1 MAGRGELGDEGTPCP
16 LFWLALASAA
26 GIGLARLTDV
36 CPLAWLA
43 LFVSAGTGAWWG
55 GEKFRAASL
64 GLLVVSVSALWFQA
78 RALSLPENHLA
89 RLAGEE
95 ASEAHLRL
103 EVMEDP
109 VLRQEEG
116 RVVRRDFR
124 ARIVAVESPSGWK
137 DSDGRVICK
146 VEDGESEVPAYG
158 DTLEGR
164 GYLSMPDS
172 PDNPGQFDYASWLR
186 SQGILHEFQ
195 LKDGDWTVVERG
207 GGWWIKRW
215 SVDFKHHMGRV
226 LAIGLENRPEATG
239 LMSAMLFG
247 FRDGVAE
254 PVEEAFRVT
263 GTMHLFAVS
272 GQNVGIILGMLV
284 LVLRSVGLIRWRW
297 SWLVLPMVLL
307 FCLSTG
313 MQPSAFRAFVM
324 AALVSVGW
332 SLYRPVGLFNL
343 LGAAALFMFV
353 WDPRMLFDLG
363 FQLSFFVLLGIALG
377 SPPLLRLWI
386 RWGEPDPWIPRRLLP
401 WWRLQ
406 AEKAWRSVGMVVSVS
421 AAAWLASL
429 PHGLWNF
436 HLFAPIALLANIVVV
451 PLAGAV
457 LALSAVSV
465 VLGSLWSQLAL
476 VVNLFNAWILQA
488 MVMIIGTLAA
498 WPGGHAFVGL
508 PWNQP
513 PEGTVRFTV
522 LHDRQASPVVVQMD
536 DRSFLVDPGPPS
548 SWDYVVNPFRRWQ
561 GIDAWD
567 AVVLGN
573 GGARRMGSAASLL
586 DRMEVSS
593 WIDSGWR
600 SKSSTQH
607 AWLNRM
613 KEQGKAKT
621 FWRAGDRFE
630 WPGGWK
636 VEVLWPGRDMPWER
650 LEDRGLVF
658 LVSGD
663 KGSVLFAGDISA
675 EVERALLDRGVVLRA
690 DVLLQGEHS
699 GSPNLS
705 NDWLEAVCPRVLVRP
720 GRGYQPD
727 RSLDTVF
734 WDDVRRLGIQVHR
747 QDFTGAVTL
756 DFGPE
761 GLKVVPFRKD
771 P

>member
-1 MAGRGELGDEGTPCP
+1 MAGRGEYGDEGTPCP

-26 GIGLARLTDV
+26 GIGLARMTGV
-36 CPLAWLA
+36 CPLAWLV
-43 LFVSAGTGAWWG
+43 LFACAGTGAWWG
-55 GEKFRAASL
+55 GEKFRAVSL

-89 RLAGEE
+89 RLAGDEP
-95 ASEAHLRL
+95 SEAHLRL
-103 EVMEDP
+103 EVIEDP
-109 VLRQEEG
+109 VVRQEEG
-116 RVVRRDFR
+116 RTVRRDFQ
-124 ARIVAVESPSGWK
+124 ARVIAVEDSTGWRESGGW
-137 DSDGRVICK
+137 VICK
-146 VEDGESEVPAYG
+146 VEEGASGIPAYG

-164 GYLSMPDS
+164 GYLSKPG
-172 PDNPGQFDYASWLR
+172 PRENPGQFDYGAWLR
-186 SQGILHEFQ
+186 GRGILHEFQ
-195 LKDGDWTVVERG
+195 LKEGDWKTASRG
-207 GGWWIKRW
+207 GGWWIKRRA
-215 SVDFKHHMGRV
+215 VDFKHHMGRV
-226 LAIGLENRPEATG
+226 LSIGLENRPEATG

-363 FQLSFFVLLGIALG
+363 FQLSFIVLLGIALG

-406 AEKAWRSVGMVVSVS
+406 TEKAWRTVGVVVSVS
-421 AAAWLASL
+421 AAAWVASL
-429 PHGLWNF
+429 PHGLWFF
-436 HLFAPIALLANIVVV
+436 HLFAPVALLANIVVV

-465 VLGSLWSQLAL
+465 VLGSFWSQLAL

-488 MVMIIGTLAA
+488 MVMIIGTMAA

-513 PEGTVRFTV
+513 PSGTARFTV

-536 DRSFLVDPGPPS
+536 NRSFLVDPGPQAA
-548 SWDYVVNPFRRWQ
+548 WDYVVNPFRRWQ

-567 AVVLGN
+567 GVVLGN
-573 GGARRMGSAASLL
+573 GGARRMGSATTLL
-586 DRMEVSS
+586 DRMDVSS
-593 WIDSGWR
+593 WMDSGWR
-600 SKSSTQH
+600 SKSSAQH
-607 AWLNRM
+607 TWLGRM
-613 KEQGKAKT
+613 EEKGKAKT

-636 VEVLWPGRDMPWER
+636 VEVLWPGVEMPWER

-675 EVERALLDRGVVLRA
+675 EVERALLDRGVVPRA
-690 DVLLQGEHS
+690 EVLLQGEHS

-705 NDWLEAVCPRVLVRP
+705 TTWLEAVHPRVLVRP

-734 WDDVRRLGIQVHR
+734 WDDARRLGIQVHR

-761 GLKVVPFRKD
+761 GLKVVPFLGSK
-771 P
+771 